1 MPRAMWSGAISF
13 GLVNIPIRLHSA
25 VSRKSVHF
33 NQIDTRTGARIQY
46 RKVSAA
52 DGEEVPSEQIAKGYQ
67 LSSGEYVLVGDDELG
82 ALDPE
87 ASRSIDIEQFVDL
100 DEIDPIYYDSAYYVA
115 PDKAAR
121 SPTPCSPGRWRSR
134 TRWPS
139 PASSCGRSS
148 TWPPSGRRTA
158 CWSCRRW
165 SMPTRSTTRP
175 SSSARTSPTRT
186 SATASSRWPSQLVE
200 SLTEPFEPER
210 FEDNYRNQVLDLIDR
225 KAAGEEIVA
234 APAPVA
240 EDKVVDLMAALEA
253 SVRDAKAARAGT
265 RRPRRSATT
274 PRSTRTTRTSRRR
287 RRRASKASKASKSTK
302 ATKASKSTKRRR
314 RRRSSPQVGLT
325 AALRP
330 GLPAR
335 HHGRDR
341 GPAAD
346 PVEPRQGAL
355 PRDRHHQGRGHRLLR
370 PHRPGDGAPPG
381 RPGVTL
387 RRFPD
392 GVEGNS
398 FFEKRCPGHRP
409 EWLGTVLGPG

>member
-115 PDKAAR
+115 PDKAAKKPYALLTRAMEEQNKVAIARFVMR
-121 SPTPCSPGRWRSR
+121 SKQYLAAIRPQDGVLVMSTMVYADEVND
-134 TRWPS
+134 
-139 PASSCGRSS
+139 PAELVGEDVADEDVSERELKM
-148 TWPPSGRRTA
+148 A
-158 CWSCRRW
+158 
-165 SMPTRSTTRP
+165 
-175 SSSARTSPTRT
+175 
-186 SATASSRWPSQLVE
+186 SQLVE

-210 FEDNYRNQVLDLIDR
+210 FEDSYRNQVLDLIDR

-234 APAPVA
+234 APTPVA

-253 SVRDAKAARAGT
+253 SVRDAKKART
-265 RRPRRSATT
+265 RHPTAKAVGDDTEVDDEDE
-274 PRSTRTTRTSRRR
+274 PPAPA
-287 RRRASKASKASKSTK
+287 RRASKASKASKSTK
-302 ATKASKSTKRRR
+302 ATKASKSTKAAKSAPRRK
-314 RRRSSPQVGLT
+314 S
-325 AALRP
+325 A
-330 GLPAR
+330 
-335 HHGRDR
+335 
-341 GPAAD
+341 
-346 PVEPRQGAL
+346 
-355 PRDRHHQGRGHRLLR
+355 
-370 PHRPGDGAPPG
+370 
-381 RPGVTL
+381 
-387 RRFPD
+387 
-392 GVEGNS
+392 
-398 FFEKRCPGHRP
+398 
-409 EWLGTVLGPG
+409 